1 MMTDIPTLRTERL
14 TLRAPIY
21 ADWPAFSD
29 LLQSERSAF
38 MGGPYTVAGAW
49 GVFCHGLALWQ
60 MFGFGS
66 LSIEDPKTGAYLG
79 QVEINAGPRFP
90 ETELGWQLI
99 ESAEGQGYAYEAAT
113 AMRRWALETRKL
125 DSLVSYIDP
134 ENLRSIAL
142 AERLGARRDAWA
154 KPQDPGD
161 LIYRHA

>member
-1 MMTDIPTLRTERL
+1 MMNDIPILRTERL
-14 TLRAPIY
+14 ILRAPTFD
-21 ADWPAFSD
+21 DWPAFSN

-38 MGGPYTVAGAW
+38 VRGPYTVTGAW
-49 GVFCHGLALWQ
+49 GVFCQGIALWQ
-60 MFGFGS
+60 MFGFGGRS
-66 LSIEDPKTGAYLG
+66 RGDAKTGGYLG

-99 ESAEGQGYAYEAAT
+99 ESAEGQGYAFEAAT

-134 ENLRSIAL
+134 DNLRSIAL
-142 AERLGARRDAWA
+142 AERLGAQRDELA

>member
-1 MMTDIPTLRTERL
+1 MNDIPTLRTKRL
-14 TLRAPIY
+14 ILRSPTFD
-21 ADWPAFSD
+21 DWPAFSD
-29 LLQSERSAF
+29 LLQSERAAL
-38 MGGPYTVAGAW
+38 MGGPYTVTGAW
-49 GVFCHGLALWQ
+49 GVYCHGIALWQ

-99 ESAEGQGYAYEAAT
+99 ESAEGQGYAFEAAT

-142 AERLGARRDAWA
+142 AKRLGARRDAWA